1 MKFYRSHVLVAEDT
15 KSLLIGAKRI
25 EEALIESIQHFGL
38 QDEVRVIP
46 TGSLGYE
53 DQGVAIAV
61 YPEGIVYCPLTLD
74 NIPFLVE
81 EHLLKGRVVSK
92 WLAPFKNQ
100 EISRGT
106 YETQYIKDI
115 QQRFVSTKCRH
126 H

>member
-38 QDEVRVIP
+38 QDEIRVIP

-81 EHLLKGRVVSK
+81 EHLLKG
-92 WLAPFKNQ
+92 
-100 EISRGT
+100 
-106 YETQYIKDI
+106 
-115 QQRFVSTKCRH
+115 
-126 H
+126 